1 MKAAKRGSG
10 VEPHIETLAYKVET
24 RAVTTIT
31 VHYDYVEI
39 KMESNDDKSV
49 PEPTT

>member
-1 MKAAKRGSG
+1 M
-10 VEPHIETLAYKVET
+10 VVVLDFITTTHIETLAYKVET